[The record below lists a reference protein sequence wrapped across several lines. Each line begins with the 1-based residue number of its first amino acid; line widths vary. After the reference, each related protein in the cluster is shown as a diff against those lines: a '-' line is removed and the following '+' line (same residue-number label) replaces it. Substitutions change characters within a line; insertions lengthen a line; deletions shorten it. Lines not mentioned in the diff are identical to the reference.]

1 MHMEIPK
8 TNPES
13 PLVENSP
20 PIAARRRYRGGDK
33 KLSTYD
39 LVEQMH
45 YLYVNVVR
53 AKNLPDVSGSLN
65 PFVEMKLGN
74 YKGVTKDLE
83 QNQKGVWKQ
92 IFAFSKER
100 LQSNL
105 LEVTV
110 KIKNSGEDE
119 LIVGRVLFDLSEVA
133 IRVPPDRPLAP
144 KWYKLEDNKRD
155 KTKGEIRLAVWMGT
169 QADESF
175 PEAWHSDAHSTGQ
188 SNLSTTRSKVYFSP
202 KLYYL
207 RVNVLEAQD
216 LVASDKGRTPDASV
230 RIQLGNQVRV
240 TRPKRTRNPI
250 WKEEL
255 MYVASEPLEDLIIV
269 SVEDGVGAGK
279 DEILGK
285 AHIQVSDVPS
295 RHETSKLPDPRWLD
309 LQKPALAE
317 EGGETKKEKFS
328 SKILVGFCLEQG
340 YHVLDESTSMSSD
353 FQQSSNHLRKSNIGI
368 LDLGIL
374 SARNL
379 LPMKSKDD
387 GTTDAYCVAKY
398 GNKWVRTRTLLD
410 TLTPRW
416 NEQYTWEVYD
426 PCTVIKVGVFD
437 NSHIDGSKDDAKD
450 QRIGMVR
457 IRLSTLRTDRIYTH
471 YYPLLV
477 LSPSGLKKLGEL
489 QLALRFTCTAWV
501 NMVTQYGK
509 PLFPKMHYVQPIPV
523 KHIDWLCHHAQQ
535 IIAARLGRSEA
546 PLRRETVEYMLDVDS
561 HRWSLRRSQV
571 SFLRVISLLSGVT
584 AVQKLINDI
593 STWRNPVTTII
604 VHVLFL
610 ILVCYPD
617 LILPTI
623 FLYLFVIGIWNFR
636 FRPRHPP
643 TMNARLSHAD
653 VTDPDELD
661 EELYTDP
668 TSIPEDI
675 VRMRYDKL
683 RSIAGRI
690 QTVIGDLASLGE
702 MAQAMLSW
710 NDPRATAICTIFLL
724 IWAVFIY
731 VTPLQVVAVLVG
743 LYFLRHPWFRNKIH
757 AVPANFFKRL
767 PSKSDGLS
775 CL

>member
-1 MHMEIPK
+1 MHFAKAAGPATSGMHMEIPK

-53 AKNLPDVSGSLN
+53 AKNLPVMDVSGSLN

-74 YKGVTKDLE
+74 YKGVTKDSE

-144 KWYKLEDNKRD
+144 KWYKLEDNKRV

-255 MYVASEPLEDLIIV
+255 IYVASEPLEDLIIV

-279 DEILGK
+279 DEILGM

-450 QRIGMVR
+450 QRIGRVR
-457 IRLSTLRTDRIYTH
+457 IRLSTLKTDRIYTH

-477 LSPSGLKKLGEL
+477 LTPSGLKKLGEL

-523 KHIDWLCHHAQQ
+523 KYIDWLRHHAQQ
-535 IIAARLGRSEA
+535 IVAARLGGSGA
-546 PLRRETVEYMLDVDS
+546 PLRCETVEYMLDVDS
-561 HRWSLRRSQV
+561 HMWSLRRGKV
-571 SFLRVISLLSGVT
+571 SFFRLMSFLSGVT
-584 AVQKLINDI
+584 ACCKLINDI

-604 VHVLFL
+604 A
-610 ILVCYPD
+610 P
-617 LILPTI
+617 
-623 FLYLFVIGIWNFR
+623 G
-636 FRPRHPP
+636 HPP
-643 TMNARLSHAD
+643 QMDAPLSLAD
-653 VTDPDELD
+653 AAHPDELD

-668 TSIPEDI
+668 TSIPEEI
-675 VRMRYDKL
+675 LRMRYDRL
-683 RSIAGRI
+683 RSVAGRF
-690 QTVIGDLASLGE
+690 QAVIEDLASLGE
-702 MAQAMLSW
+702 RAQAILSW
-710 NDPRATAICTIFLL
+710 NDPRATAIFTIFTL

-743 LYFLRHPWFRNKIH
+743 LYFLRHPWFRGKIPD
-757 AVPANFFKRL
+757 VPANFFKRL
-767 PSKSDGLS
+767 PSESDGLP
-775 CL
+775 